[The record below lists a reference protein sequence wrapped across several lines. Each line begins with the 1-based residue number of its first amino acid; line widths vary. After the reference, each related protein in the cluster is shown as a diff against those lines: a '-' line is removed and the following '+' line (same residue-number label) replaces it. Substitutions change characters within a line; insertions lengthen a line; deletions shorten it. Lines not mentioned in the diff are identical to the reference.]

1 MPYRPGL
8 VPRDWTP
15 AFIRRE
21 LQRVSEAY
29 DFTECFGGLHLV
41 FLDPNVEQTLTT
53 TPQVMNCWVNVS
65 PDPDVGDGPVLTEPL
80 VSPTGTIQVFER
92 GIFLL
97 TFYVNYTHDP
107 GTEIEFEMYLNGSQ
121 TGLGSVIDA
130 SQQSRASSTSFSA
143 MFTLKADDVIDVRA
157 TSPDGNED
165 IEWNSSAVQV
175 YKLRDVR
182 TRFS

>member
-1 MPYRPGL
+1 
-8 VPRDWTP
+8 
-15 AFIRRE
+15 
-21 LQRVSEAY
+21 
-29 DFTECFGGLHLV
+29 
-41 FLDPNVEQTLTT
+41 
-53 TPQVMNCWVNVS
+53 
-65 PDPDVGDGPVLTEPL
+65 
-80 VSPTGTIQVFER
+80 VFER

-143 MFTLKADDVIDVRA
+143 MFSLSADDVIDIRA

-165 IEWNSSAVQV
+165 IEWNSAAVQV